1 MKILE
6 LDDEQGQM
14 IVIALEASNA
24 LLEARFHRVDPDQ
37 ILSNSFLLQ
46 KHKIEQIAYQLQCGS
61 VAQWQDLDLSQR
73 TMILLMM
80 ANALQADD
88 QATEAMYY
96 DKLVSVMLSHRKPA
110 AAPSFLRERA

>member
-24 LLEARFHRVDPDQ
+24 LLKARFHRVDPDQ
-37 ILSNSFLLQ
+37 MLSNSFLLQ
-46 KHKIEQIAYQLQCGS
+46 QHKIEQIAYQLQQGA
-61 VAQWQDLDLSQR
+61 VAQWADLDLAQR
-73 TMILLMM
+73 TMILLIM
-80 ANALQADD
+80 ANALQAEG
-88 QATEAMYY
+88 EAQEALYY
-96 DKLVSVMLSHRKPA
+96 DKLVSIMLSHRKPA